1 MSRVVVGQNPLF
13 KDINHNLTLKPN
25 IHSSVFVAPDSK
37 IIGNV
42 EIGPDSSV
50 WYKTVLRG
58 DNNYIKI
65 GSRTNIQDGT
75 IIHIDSKKFP
85 THIENDVT
93 IGHGCIIHACTI
105 RSRILIGM
113 GAIVLD
119 GAEIRCNTIVAA
131 GSLVPPGMYLEP
143 GHLYMGSPCKKIRP
157 INEEDYKMIME
168 SSSNY
173 VQNGLK
179 HKEFNENSSS
189 WFRFKCF

>member
-1 MSRVVVGQNPLF
+1 MATVLGQNPKF
-13 KDINHNLTLKPN
+13 KDPDYNLSLKPKIDN
-25 IHSSVFVAPDSK
+25 SVFVAPGSK

-42 EIGPDSSV
+42 QIGENSSV
-50 WYKTVLRG
+50 WYNCVLRG
-58 DNNYIKI
+58 DNNYIQI
-65 GSRTNIQDGT
+65 GKRTNIQDGS
-75 IIHIDSKKFP
+75 IIHIDSKTYP

-93 IGHGCIIHACTI
+93 IGHGCIIHACTM

-157 INEEDYKMIME
+157 INEDDYKMILDSAANYVINSQKHKIHNE
-168 SSSNY
+168 SSSN
-173 VQNGLK
+173 
-179 HKEFNENSSS
+179 
-189 WFRFKCF
+189 WFRN

>member
-1 MSRVVVGQNPLF
+1 MATVLGQNPKF
-13 KDINHNLTLKPN
+13 KDPDYNLSLKPKIDN
-25 IHSSVFVAPDSK
+25 SVFVAPGSK

-42 EIGPDSSV
+42 QIG
-50 WYKTVLRG
+50 K
-58 DNNYIKI
+58 
-65 GSRTNIQDGT
+65 RTNIQDGS
-75 IIHIDSKKFP
+75 IIHIDSKTYP

-93 IGHGCIIHACTI
+93 IGHGCIIHACTM

-173 VQNGLK
+173 VQTGLK
-179 HKEFNENSSS
+179 DKRNS
-189 WFRFKCF
+189 RLR